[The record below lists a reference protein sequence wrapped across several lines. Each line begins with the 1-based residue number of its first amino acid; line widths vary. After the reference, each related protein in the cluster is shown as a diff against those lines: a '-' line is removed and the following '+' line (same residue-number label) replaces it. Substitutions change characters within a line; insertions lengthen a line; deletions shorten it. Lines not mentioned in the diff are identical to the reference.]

1 MEGFKTKY
9 VKDDL
14 GAIMKQEKTIIKIR
28 NLQRYYKTGQVTVKA
43 LNGVSFEIKKG
54 EFIAIM
60 GASGSGKTTLLRILG
75 LIDKPTKGEYTIN
88 NLNVVDLPEEE
99 RNCYRLTQLGYVFQ
113 DYALINEMSASENVY
128 ILSLMEGKSK
138 KESLITAKE
147 ALGKV
152 GLGDKLDRIPDHLSG
167 GEKQRVAVARAIAK
181 KPKILFADEPCANLD
196 TRTSEQVL
204 EVLKTLNK
212 KFGQTIVMV
221 THEPWHT
228 KYVSRVIELN
238 DGLVIKDKK
247 LRGLIKDK
255 KSAPKKS
262 SFRKRSKT

>member
-1 MEGFKTKY
+1 M
-9 VKDDL
+9 
-14 GAIMKQEKTIIKIR
+14 MKQEKTIIKIKD
-28 NLQRYYKTGQVTVKA
+28 LQRHYKTGQVIVKA

-60 GASGSGKTTLLRILG
+60 GASGSGKTTMLRILG

-88 NLNVVDLPEEE
+88 NLNVIDLPEQE
-99 RNCYRLTQLGYVFQ
+99 RTYYRLTQLGYVFQ
-113 DYALINEMSASENVY
+113 DYALINEMDASENVY

-138 KESLITAKE
+138 KESILTSKQ
-147 ALGKV
+147 ALQKV
-152 GLGDKLDRIPDHLSG
+152 GLGDKLNRIPDQLSG

-196 TRTSEQVL
+196 THTSKQVL
-204 EVLKTLNK
+204 EVFRTLNK

-228 KYVSRVIELN
+228 KYVSRIIKLS
-238 DGLVIKDKK
+238 DGLIISDKK
-247 LRGLIKDK
+247 RRG
-255 KSAPKKS
+255 
-262 SFRKRSKT
+262 